1 MKKILIYAFAV
12 TAISLISGL
21 VGMHAKADFFAL
33 ENPVYRQAV
42 CDNVKA
48 DLSALEAQ
56 KRKMDT
62 DTAVGYFPPQKRLE
76 WVEAYAVTVGII
88 EALQKQRQENCGQ
101 RF

>member
-1 MKKILIYAFAV
+1 VKKILIYAFAV

-33 ENPVYRQAV
+33 ENPEYREAV
-42 CDNVKA
+42 CNEVNA
-48 DLSALEAQ
+48 DIIAFESQ

-88 EALQKQRQENCGQ
+88 EALQKQRLENCGQ